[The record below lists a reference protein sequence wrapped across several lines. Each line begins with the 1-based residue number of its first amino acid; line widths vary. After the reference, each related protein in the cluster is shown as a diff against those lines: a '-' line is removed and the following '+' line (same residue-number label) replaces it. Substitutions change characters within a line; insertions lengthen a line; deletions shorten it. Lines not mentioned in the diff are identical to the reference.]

1 MIVRCASCAVL
12 VALPLVAISTAAPSA
27 SATTVNVGAPATGK
41 LYGERRQ
48 RRLRVPHRYPRILQ
62 QLRAAVGQ
70 QRSGHHGGPHP
81 PQLHQLLGPAPT
93 FDGTVRGAVT
103 ITDPSDSPSQF
114 YNCGYYTGDIP
125 PAGGRLRGKLTVT
138 WTSPVRGETFVPST
152 STVKYNSV
160 AIGTTTVS
168 GTEYETYSYPGGGTV
183 SVSGAFPGSDSGA
196 SSTMTNLSQDTWT
209 ELDAAC
215 YTAAGVGRVNFGV
228 RIGQLRLG
236 RRATIW

>member
-1 MIVRCASCAVL
+1 M
-12 VALPLVAISTAAPSA
+12 
-27 SATTVNVGAPATGK
+27 
-41 LYGERRQ
+41 
-48 RRLRVPHRYPRILQ
+48 
-62 QLRAAVGQ
+62 
-70 QRSGHHGGPHP
+70 
-81 PQLHQLLGPAPT
+81 
-93 FDGTVRGAVT
+93 
-103 ITDPSDSPSQF
+103 
-114 YNCGYYTGDIP
+114 
-125 PAGGRLRGKLTVT
+125 T

-215 YTAAGVGRVNFGV
+215 YAAAGVGRVNLASGSASFG
-228 RIGQLRLG
+228 
-236 RRATIW
+236 